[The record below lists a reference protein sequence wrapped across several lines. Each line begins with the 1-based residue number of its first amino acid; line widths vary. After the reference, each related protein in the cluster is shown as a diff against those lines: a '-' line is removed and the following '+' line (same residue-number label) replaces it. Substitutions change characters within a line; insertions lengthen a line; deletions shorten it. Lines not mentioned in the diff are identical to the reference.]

1 MEKHALDPA
10 EIAGVFESCPFTSL
24 RKASRVATAIFDHAT
39 ESLGLKST
47 QLAILVSAA
56 LHGPTTIR
64 ELAEETVMDPSSLS
78 RALPRLE
85 DMGLIEKAVGQSKR
99 SRVIT
104 VTDAGYAKI
113 KEAVPIWQ
121 GVQAQM
127 LAAVGQNEHPVLLDL
142 LRRAAAMEG
151 YGIAKNGLKTNG
163 SAGHV

>member
-1 MEKHALDPA
+1 MNKHVLDPI
-10 EIAGVFESCPFTSL
+10 EIAGVFESCAYTSL
-24 RKASRVATAIFDHAT
+24 RKASRVATSIFDNAT

-64 ELAEETVMDPSSLS
+64 RLAEEAVMDPSSLS

-85 DMGLIEKAVGQSKR
+85 EMGLIEKSVGASRR
-99 SRVIT
+99 SRVVT
-104 VTDAGYAKI
+104 VTDAGFAKI

-127 LAAVGQNEHPVLLDL
+127 LAAVGPSEHGMLLEL
-142 LRRAAAMEG
+142 LRKAAMMEG
-151 YGIAKNGLKTNG
+151 YGGLR
-163 SAGHV
+163 SPSPPRE